1 MFGMTGIEAREETD
15 SRGRFS
21 QRVAAAREKAAAL
34 AATRA
39 AMFRE
44 ELADKGAS
52 AAKAMAG
59 FAAAA
64 FFGSLALLLATAL
77 LAALLSS
84 LLHSAIAGVGA
95 TLVLYL
101 AIAAFGAILGW
112 RALERVQ
119 PLDFPAT
126 GAALAGDFDALATA
140 AAAAAPEDDEDGF
153 EDGEDDEEDEKDDLE
168 ERFREGSE

>member
-1 MFGMTGIEAREETD
+1 MSGMAPMEAREETE
-15 SRGRFS
+15 SRRRFS

-39 AMFRE
+39 AIFRE
-44 ELADKGAS
+44 ELADKGAF
-52 AAKAMAG
+52 AAKAVAG

-64 FFGSLALLLATAL
+64 FFGSLTLILATAL
-77 LAALLSS
+77 IAALFSKLFG
-84 LLHSAIAGVGA
+84 SAILGIAA

-101 AIAAFGAILGW
+101 AIAAAGAVLGW

-126 GAALAGDFDALATA
+126 RADLAGDFDALAA
-140 AAAAAPEDDEDGF
+140 AVAAPPEDDF
-153 EDGEDDEEDEKDDLE
+153 EGDGEDGDLE
-168 ERFREGSE
+168 GRFREGSE

>member
-1 MFGMTGIEAREETD
+1 MRGMAVREAREETD
-15 SRGRFS
+15 SRSRFS

-59 FAAAA
+59 FAAAI
-64 FFGSLALLLATAL
+64 FFGSLTLLLATAL
-77 LAALLSS
+77 LAALLSR
-84 LLHSAIAGVGA
+84 LFGSAIAGVAA

-101 AIAAFGAILGW
+101 AIAAAGAILGW
-112 RALERVQ
+112 RALGRVQ
-119 PLDFPAT
+119 PLDFPET

-140 AAAAAPEDDEDGF
+140 AAAAPEDEDGDL
-153 EDGEDDEEDEKDDLE
+153 EDGEDEDDLE

>member
-1 MFGMTGIEAREETD
+1 MPGMAGMEEREETD
-15 SRGRFS
+15 TRRRFS

-44 ELADKGAS
+44 ELADKGAY
-52 AAKAMAG
+52 AAKAVAG

-64 FFGSLALLLATAL
+64 FFGSLTLLLATAL
-77 LAALLSS
+77 LAALLSR
-84 LLHSAIAGVGA
+84 LLGSAIAGVAA

-101 AIAAFGAILGW
+101 AIAAAGAILGW
-112 RALERVQ
+112 RALQRVQ

-140 AAAAAPEDDEDGF
+140 AAAPEDDD
-153 EDGEDDEEDEKDDLE
+153 DLEDDEEDDLE

>member
-1 MFGMTGIEAREETD
+1 MHGMAEMEAREETD
-15 SRGRFS
+15 TRRRFS
-21 QRVAAAREKAAAL
+21 QRVAAAREKATAL

-44 ELADKGAS
+44 ELADKGAN
-52 AAKAMAG
+52 AAKAVAG

-64 FFGSLALLLATAL
+64 FFGSLTLLLATAL
-77 LAALLSS
+77 LAAFLSKLLG
-84 LLHSAIAGVGA
+84 SAIAGVAA

-101 AIAAFGAILGW
+101 AIAAAGAILGW
-112 RALERVQ
+112 RALQRVQ

-140 AAAAAPEDDEDGF
+140 AAAPEHDDGDFEDD
-153 EDGEDDEEDEKDDLE
+153 DDLE

>member
-1 MFGMTGIEAREETD
+1 MPGMAEMEAREETD
-15 SRGRFS
+15 SRRSFS
-21 QRVAAAREKAAAL
+21 QRVNAAREKAAAL

-39 AMFRE
+39 TMFRE

-52 AAKAMAG
+52 AAKAVAG

-64 FFGSLALLLATAL
+64 FFGSLALLLLTAL

-84 LLHSAIAGVGA
+84 LFHSAIAGVGA

-101 AIAAFGAILGW
+101 AVAACGAILGW
-112 RALERVQ
+112 RALERVR

-140 AAAAAPEDDEDGF
+140 AAAPEDDEDGF
-153 EDGEDDEEDEKDDLE
+153 ENGEENDEDDLE

>member
-1 MFGMTGIEAREETD
+1 MSGMAEMEAREETD
-15 SRGRFS
+15 TRRGFS
-21 QRVAAAREKAAAL
+21 QRVAAAREKATAL

-52 AAKAMAG
+52 VAKAVAG

-84 LLHSAIAGVGA
+84 LFNSAIAGVAA

-101 AIAAFGAILGW
+101 AIAAIGGIFGW
-112 RALERVQ
+112 RALVRVQ

-126 GAALAGDFDALATA
+126 GAAIAGDFDALATA
-140 AAAAAPEDDEDGF
+140 AAAPEEDDDLEDDED
-153 EDGEDDEEDEKDDLE
+153 DDEDDLE
-168 ERFREGSE
+168 ERFRERSE

>member
-1 MFGMTGIEAREETD
+1 MEPREE
-15 SRGRFS
+15 SEPRRPFS

-34 AATRA
+34 ASTRA

-52 AAKAMAG
+52 VAKAVAG

-64 FFGSLALLLATAL
+64 FFGGLALLLATAL

-84 LLHSAIAGVGA
+84 LFNSAVAGVAA
-95 TLVLYL
+95 TLGLYL
-101 AIAAFGAILGW
+101 AIAAAGAVLGW
-112 RALERVQ
+112 RALERVR

-140 AAAAAPEDDEDGF
+140 VAAA
-153 EDGEDDEEDEKDDLE
+153 EDGEDDFEDDEFGGDGEVNLE
-168 ERFREGSE
+168 ERFREGYE

>member
-1 MFGMTGIEAREETD
+1 MEAHEETD

-21 QRVAAAREKAAAL
+21 QRVAAARAKAAAL

-52 AAKAMAG
+52 AAKAVAG

-64 FFGSLALLLATAL
+64 FFGSLALLLMTAL

-84 LLHSAIAGVGA
+84 LFNSAIAGVGA
-95 TLVLYL
+95 TLGLYL
-101 AIAAFGAILGW
+101 AIAAAGAILGW
-112 RALERVQ
+112 KALGRVK

-140 AAAAAPEDDEDGF
+140 AAAPEDDEGSF
-153 EDGEDDEEDEKDDLE
+153 EDDEDDDIE

>member
-1 MFGMTGIEAREETD
+1 MRGMAGMQAGEKAETGH
-15 SRGRFS
+15 RFS

-52 AAKAMAG
+52 AAKGLAG
-59 FAAAA
+59 LAIAA
-64 FFGSLALLLATAL
+64 FFGSLALLLMTAL
-77 LAALLSS
+77 LAALLSQ
-84 LLHSAIAGVGA
+84 LFGSAIAGVGA
-95 TLVLYL
+95 TLALYL
-101 AIAAFGAILGW
+101 CVAAAGAILGW

-119 PLDFPAT
+119 PFDFPAT
-126 GAALAGDFDALATA
+126 GAGLAGDFDALATA
-140 AAAAAPEDDEDGF
+140 AAAPEDDAAEG
-153 EDGEDDEEDEKDDLE
+153 DLETEGIE